1 MKQLINFWE
10 KSYIMQINKRLEIEL
25 IDMGGLRA
33 MFEALRLPFGLECRS
48 ETSFEF
54 TKYGLAGEY
63 IVSNEL
69 HPKDHSLLQTLIK
82 RGDEH
87 AKVTR
92 GLIYYLKI
100 TAPRWWWVECSTYVV
115 GTISLSGTSTMHI
128 DCKGMSGE
136 ELMEFKDKMPQGNLE
151 TRIIGFSLQTLQR
164 IHKQRHN
171 HRLPLWQDFCKFIET
186 LPLGELIVGKDE

>member
-1 MKQLINFWE
+1 
-10 KSYIMQINKRLEIEL
+10 MQINKRLEVEL
-25 IDMGGLRA
+25 VDIGGLRA

-48 ETSFEF
+48 ETSFKCNQISYYF
-54 TKYGLAGEY
+54 TT
-63 IVSNEL
+63 VSNIDTDL
-69 HPKDHSLLQTLIK
+69 RDLKLLKTLIK

-128 DCKGMSGE
+128 DCKGLSGE
-136 ELMEFKDKMPQGNLE
+136 ELMEFKDNMPQGNLE

-171 HRLPLWQDFCKFIET
+171 HRLLIWQDFCKWIET
-186 LPLGELIVGKDE
+186 LPMSELITGKDE

>member
-1 MKQLINFWE
+1 
-10 KSYIMQINKRLEIEL
+10 MQINKRLEVEL
-25 IDMGGLRA
+25 VDMGGLRA
-33 MFEALRLPFGLECRS
+33 MFEALRLPYGLECRS
-48 ETSFEF
+48 ETVFDYDRSPNDLLDNIYQDVY
-54 TKYGLAGEY
+54 KVYLDVA
-63 IVSNEL
+63 IVK
-69 HPKDHSLLQTLIK
+69 KDYFLLQTLIK

-186 LPLGELIVGKDE
+186 LPMSELIINKE

>member
-1 MKQLINFWE
+1 MK
-10 KSYIMQINKRLEIEL
+10 INKRLEVEL
-25 IDMGGLRA
+25 VDMGGLRA
-33 MFEALRLPFGLECRS
+33 MFEALRLPYGLDCRS
-48 ETSFEF
+48 ETSFDYNKCPQDLLGDLYQDVYKIF
-54 TKYGLAGEY
+54 SDVAIIK
-63 IVSNEL
+63 
-69 HPKDHSLLQTLIK
+69 KDYSLLQTLIK

-115 GTISLSGTSTMHI
+115 GTISLAGTSTMHI
-128 DCKGMSGE
+128 DCKGLSGE

-164 IHKQRHN
+164 IHKQRHD
-171 HRLPLWQDFCKFIET
+171 HRLPLWQDFCKFLET
-186 LPLGELIVGKDE
+186 LPMSELITGKND

>member
-1 MKQLINFWE
+1 MK
-10 KSYIMQINKRLEIEL
+10 INKRLEVEL
-25 IDMGGLRA
+25 VDMGGLRA

-48 ETSFEF
+48 VTLFDLTQTSNWCVYTTESLFDSRDK
-54 TKYGLAGEY
+54 TL
-63 IVSNEL
+63 L
-69 HPKDHSLLQTLIK
+69 HTLIK

-186 LPLGELIVGKDE
+186 LPMSELIINKE

>member
-1 MKQLINFWE
+1 
-10 KSYIMQINKRLEIEL
+10 MQINKRLEVEL
-25 IDMGGLRA
+25 VDMGGLRA
-33 MFEALRLPFGLECRS
+33 MFEALRLPYKLECRS
-48 ETSFEF
+48 VTLFDLTHTSNGCVYTTESLFDSRDK
-54 TKYGLAGEY
+54 T
-63 IVSNEL
+63 
-69 HPKDHSLLQTLIK
+69 LLQTLIK

-164 IHKQRHN
+164 IYRQRLD
-171 HRLPLWQDFCKFIET
+171 HRLLIWQDFCKFLET
-186 LPLGELIVGKDE
+186 LPMSELITGKDE

>member
-1 MKQLINFWE
+1 
-10 KSYIMQINKRLEIEL
+10 MQINKRLEVEL

-33 MFEALRLPFGLECRS
+33 MLEALRLPYGLECRS
-48 ETSFEF
+48 ETDFD
-54 TKYGLAGEY
+54 YDRCPNDLLADLY
-63 IVSNEL
+63 QDVYKVYLDVAIVK
-69 HPKDHSLLQTLIK
+69 KDYSLLQTLIK

-115 GTISLSGTSTMHI
+115 GTVSLSGTSTMHI

-136 ELMEFKDKMPQGNLE
+136 ELMEFKDNMPQGNLE

-164 IHKQRHN
+164 IHKQRHD
-171 HRLPLWQDFCKFIET
+171 HRLPLWQDFCKFLET
-186 LPLGELIVGKDE
+186 LPMSELITGKDE

>member
-1 MKQLINFWE
+1 
-10 KSYIMQINKRLEIEL
+10 MQINKRLEVEL

-48 ETSFEF
+48 ETSFDYNKCPQDLLGDLYQDVYKIF
-54 TKYGLAGEY
+54 SDVAIIK
-63 IVSNEL
+63 
-69 HPKDHSLLQTLIK
+69 KDYSLLQTLIK

-100 TAPRWWWVECSTYVV
+100 TAPRWWWTEMVTYNV
-115 GTISLSGTSTMHI
+115 GAIPLGGSSTMHI
-128 DCKGMSGE
+128 DCKGLSGE

-164 IHKQRHN
+164 IHKQRVN
-171 HRLPLWQDFCKFIET
+171 HRLPIWQDFCKWIET
-186 LPLGELIVGKDE
+186 LPMSELITWKNEW

>member
-1 MKQLINFWE
+1 MR
-10 KSYIMQINKRLEIEL
+10 INKRLEVEL
-25 IDMGGLRA
+25 VDMGGLRA
-33 MFEALRLPFGLECRS
+33 MFEAPRLPFGLECRS

-100 TAPRWWWVECSTYVV
+100 TAPRWLMVEMETYKV

-128 DCKGMSGE
+128 DCKGLNCLQDKRQKGGMPGE
-136 ELMEFKDKMPQGNLE
+136 MK
-151 TRIIGFSLQTLQR
+151 
-164 IHKQRHN
+164 
-171 HRLPLWQDFCKFIET
+171 
-186 LPLGELIVGKDE
+186 

>member
-1 MKQLINFWE
+1 ME
-10 KSYIMQINKRLEIEL
+10 INKRLSIEL
-25 IDMGGLRA
+25 VDMGGLRA
-33 MFEALRLPFGLECRS
+33 MFEALRLPYGLECRS
-48 ETSFEF
+48 ETHFSIHNHINDIE
-54 TKYGLAGEY
+54 KD
-63 IVSNEL
+63 IVYSACVDFDSRDL
-69 HPKDHSLLQTLIK
+69 SLLKTLIK

-171 HRLPLWQDFCKFIET
+171 HRLPLWQDFCKFIEV
-186 LPLGELIVGKDE
+186 LPLGELIIEKDGNTKQN

>member
-1 MKQLINFWE
+1 ME
-10 KSYIMQINKRLEIEL
+10 INKRLSIEL
-25 IDMGGLRA
+25 VDMGGLRA
-33 MFEALRLPFGLECRS
+33 MLEALRLPYGLECRS
-48 ETSFEF
+48 ETNFEVVEVF
-54 TKYGLAGEY
+54 DSILCKSKISLHDRDLA
-63 IVSNEL
+63 
-69 HPKDHSLLQTLIK
+69 LLKTLIK

-171 HRLPLWQDFCKFIET
+171 HRLPLWQDFCKFMEV
-186 LPLGELIVGKDE
+186 LPLGELIIEKDGNTKQN

>member
-1 MKQLINFWE
+1 
-10 KSYIMQINKRLEIEL
+10 MQINKRLEVEL
-25 IDMGGLRA
+25 VDMGGLRA
-33 MFEALRLPFGLECRS
+33 MFEALRLPYGLECRS
-48 ETSFEF
+48 ETVFDYDRCPNDLLDNIYQDVY
-54 TKYGLAGEY
+54 KVYLDVA
-63 IVSNEL
+63 IVK
-69 HPKDHSLLQTLIK
+69 KDYSLLQTLIK

-100 TAPRWWWVECSTYVV
+100 TAPRWWHVECSTYVV

-136 ELMEFKDKMPQGNLE
+136 ELMEFKDSMPQGNLE

-164 IHKQRHN
+164 IHKQRIN
-171 HRLPLWQDFCKFIET
+171 HRLLIWQDFCRFTET
-186 LPLGELIVGKDE
+186 LPLGELITDKIE